1 MPRKRL
7 RYFKKLLLGKVDKG
21 ESYLYFRGYLHI
33 FGVTKCIKYNIF

>member
-21 ESYLYFRGYLHI
+21 ESYLYFSWLFTHFWGDKMY
-33 FGVTKCIKYNIF
+33 